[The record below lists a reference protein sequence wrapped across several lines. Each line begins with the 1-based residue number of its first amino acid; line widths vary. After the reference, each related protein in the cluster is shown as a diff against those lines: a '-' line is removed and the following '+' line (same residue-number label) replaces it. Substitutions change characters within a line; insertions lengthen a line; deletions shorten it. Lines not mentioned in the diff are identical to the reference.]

1 MILEEETPTGFKL
14 KISSKKLRSGSHQIK
29 FTVIKPGEGEQQL
42 QGYLLAKPDSTLKE
56 VIEKIKDVISLVDGP
71 GPCYQRQ
78 LFSMNLKS
86 EYDSHEFSSVVY
98 VKSKLN
104 GLYKY

>member
-1 MILEEETPTGFKL
+1 MVLEEETLAGIKL
-14 KISSKKLRSGSHQIK
+14 KISSKKLYSGSHQIK
-29 FTVIKPGEGEQQL
+29 FAVTKSGKKEL

-56 VIEKIKDVISLVDGP
+56 VIEKIKDVISLVDRSGHY
-71 GPCYQRQ
+71 YQGQ
-78 LFSMNLKS
+78 FFSMNLKN
-86 EYDSHEFSSVVY
+86 EYKQGHEHSPVAY

>member
-1 MILEEETPTGFKL
+1 MILEEETLAGIKL
-14 KISSKKLRSGSHQIK
+14 KINSKKLYSGSHQIK
-29 FTVIKPGEGEQQL
+29 FTVIKSGENKL

-56 VIEKIKDVISLVDGP
+56 VIEKIKDVISLVGRSGP
-71 GPCYQRQ
+71 YNQEQ
-78 LFSMNLKS
+78 LFSMNLKN
-86 EYDSHEFSSVVY
+86 EYKHDHEFSPVIY

>member
-29 FTVIKPGEGEQQL
+29 FTVIKSGEKEL

-86 EYDSHEFSSVVY
+86 EYDSPEFSPVVY

>member
-1 MILEEETPTGFKL
+1 MILEEKAPTGIKL
-14 KISSKKLRSGSHQIK
+14 KISSKKLHSGSHQIK
-29 FTVIKPGEGEQQL
+29 FTVIKSEEKEL

-56 VIEKIKDVISLVDGP
+56 VIEKIKDVISLVDGQ
-71 GPCYQRQ
+71 GPYNQGQ
-78 LFSMNLKS
+78 LYSMSLKN
-86 EYDSHEFSSVVY
+86 EYRHSHKLSPVVY

>member
-1 MILEEETPTGFKL
+1 MILEEETPAGIKL
-14 KISSKKLRSGSHQIK
+14 KISSKKLHSGSHQIK
-29 FTVIKPGEGEQQL
+29 FTVIKSGEKEL

-71 GPCYQRQ
+71 GPYYQGQ
-78 LFSMNLKS
+78 LYSMNLKNQFKHG
-86 EYDSHEFSSVVY
+86 HEFSPVVY